1 MASTSCAPRRCEN
14 KVTRENSLGV
24 RRTVTKRRLASALLL
39 VLLGLGASQ
48 CAGEDQRGSS
58 AHQVAVWVKHT
69 GFGQE
74 IGALV
79 ADNARIAKETTVGAM
94 HSACGTM
101 ELDADTANQWLP
113 IHGAPQV
120 SQWLSTAYGLEG
132 TAANE
137 CYNAG
142 VASGTLF
149 DKAEQNLKKAQV
161 LFTRSLIAI
170 QSIDGRL
177 PTTTTTTDNSP
188 GNILG

>member
-1 MASTSCAPRRCEN
+1 M
-14 KVTRENSLGV
+14 
-24 RRTVTKRRLASALLL
+24 SAVL
-39 VLLGLGASQ
+39 VLLLGVGVAS
-48 CAGEDQRGSS
+48 CAGEDQRGS
-58 AHQVAVWVKHT
+58 AGHQVSVWVENT
-69 GFGQE
+69 GFGQD

-79 ADNARIAKETTVGAM
+79 ADNARIAKEKTVGAM

-101 ELDADTANQWLP
+101 ELDADTANQELP

-120 SQWLSTAYGLEG
+120 SEWLSTAYGLEG

-137 CYNAG
+137 CYDAG
-142 VASGTLF
+142 VANGPLF
-149 DKAEQNLKKAQV
+149 EKAERNLKKAQV